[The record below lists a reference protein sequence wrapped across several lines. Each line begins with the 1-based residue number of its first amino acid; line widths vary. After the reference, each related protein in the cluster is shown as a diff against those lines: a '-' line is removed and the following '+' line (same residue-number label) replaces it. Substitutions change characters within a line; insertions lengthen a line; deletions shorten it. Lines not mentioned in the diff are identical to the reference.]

1 MKIPPVVIVV
11 VCAFLIQVTLIGSD
25 SFFYHSTPLAATIG
39 FSVAQAIAY
48 FLYPLLGWASDVYF
62 TRYKVLRL
70 AFIIFS
76 TTSTIVILATFIGL
90 RERACDH
97 KNCFFTPLLVV
108 AVCVIIV
115 CLVGLGLFEAN
126 AIQFGMEQILE
137 ASSDQLG
144 TFIHWYYWSLSL
156 GRLILYHII
165 ICVLVYY
172 SECLIHFSKQNS
184 IAKHFYQLYN
194 CQIYYTCLLIIGI
207 IQGILSIVGLL
218 LFICSKNQLTIE
230 KPGHNPL
237 KLVFDVIK
245 YSWKHKVPEHRSAF
259 TYWEEDIPR
268 RIDLG
273 KNKYGGPFT
282 TEEVEDTKAFLRI
295 ILLLTT
301 LVGFHL
307 TSHGYQLSKRL
318 MQNECPSFWVL
329 VFVGEPDHLTTLTI
343 VAGIP
348 LYQLARHC
356 CYSQR
361 YFPNM
366 LKRMGLGLLC
376 CLAKEIAELVLQA
389 TQHNQ
394 QYCQM
399 DIHQTNPNA
408 AVTC

>member
-1 MKIPPVVIVV
+1 MKIHPVVIVV
-11 VCAFLIQVTLIGSD
+11 VCTFLIQVTLIGSD

-184 IAKHFYQLYN
+184 IAKHFYQLFRAN
-194 CQIYYTCLLIIGI
+194 HVSSSQSDRSKRVTCRCIKSLIAHFA
-207 IQGILSIVGLL
+207 S
-218 LFICSKNQLTIE
+218 
-230 KPGHNPL
+230 L
-237 KLVFDVIK
+237 KLMHTL
-245 YSWKHKVPEHRSAF
+245 SSTRTRRPR
-259 TYWEEDIPR
+259 EE
-268 RIDLG
+268 L
-273 KNKYGGPFT
+273 
-282 TEEVEDTKAFLRI
+282 
-295 ILLLTT
+295 
-301 LVGFHL
+301 
-307 TSHGYQLSKRL
+307 
-318 MQNECPSFWVL
+318 
-329 VFVGEPDHLTTLTI
+329 
-343 VAGIP
+343 
-348 LYQLARHC
+348 
-356 CYSQR
+356 
-361 YFPNM
+361 
-366 LKRMGLGLLC
+366 
-376 CLAKEIAELVLQA
+376 
-389 TQHNQ
+389 
-394 QYCQM
+394 
-399 DIHQTNPNA
+399 
-408 AVTC
+408 